1 MGKMQRTNLAWDD
14 YMDYLTTA
22 IKNDA
27 TFRKAGDRP
36 MMLLRT
42 DSESDISSRLSHLL
56 ESAEVARIITKE
68 LELNNKFIYNSMLMH
83 DLGHTPNAH
92 EGEVIQN
99 KLAELFNIQA
109 FHHNANGVD
118 VAINSDICGKAIS
131 MIPKIDEMPE
141 LKEQLE
147 DEFYYF
153 LDVIISH
160 DGEANITDMTRPE
173 TKYDSLEEA
182 VKTKQ
187 RLANS
192 SDIYKFVAQ
201 TPEGK
206 IAKFAD
212 VIAYMASDL
221 RDRIWSW
228 NNKRI

>member
-1 MGKMQRTNLAWDD
+1 MQRTNLVWDQ
-14 YMDYLTTA
+14 YMKYLTTA
-22 IKNDA
+22 ILNDT
-27 TFRKAGDRP
+27 TFRNAGDRP

-42 DSESDISSRLSHLL
+42 DSESDISSRLTHLL
-56 ESAEVARIITKE
+56 ESADVAKEITKE
-68 LELNNKFIYNSMLMH
+68 LGLNDEFMYNSMLVH
-83 DLGHTPNAH
+83 DIGHTVNAH
-92 EGEVIQN
+92 EVEVILN
-99 KLAELFNIQA
+99 RISELFNIQA

-118 VAINSDICGKAIS
+118 VAQSTDLCGKAIS
-131 MIPKIDEMPE
+131 MIPNIEQMPE
-141 LKEQLE
+141 LKKQLE

-160 DGEANITDMTRPE
+160 DGEANKQDMMRPE

-192 SDIYKFVAQ
+192 SNKYKFVAQ

-221 RDRIWSW
+221 RDRIWCW
-228 NNKRI
+228 NNT